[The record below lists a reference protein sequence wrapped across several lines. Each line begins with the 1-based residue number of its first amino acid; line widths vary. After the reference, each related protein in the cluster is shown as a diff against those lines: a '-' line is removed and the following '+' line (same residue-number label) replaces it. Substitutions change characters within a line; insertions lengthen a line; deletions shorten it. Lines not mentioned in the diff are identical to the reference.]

1 MSQSA
6 TRTAVIILTLI
17 TAIVHLVVLNLGG
30 LQPMFIL
37 NGLGYL
43 ALLGALIW
51 KFPAGQERLVYYA
64 FMAYTLV
71 TIVAWYMVNGAEGF
85 GSILGVGTKVVEV
98 LLIVFLWLDLKRT
111 AA

>member
-6 TRTAVIILTLI
+6 TRTIVIVLTLI
-17 TAIVHLVVLNLGG
+17 TALVHLVVLNLGG

-51 KFPAGQERLVYYA
+51 KFPAGQERLVHYA
-64 FMAYTLV
+64 LMAYALV

-85 GSILGVGTKVVEV
+85 GSVLGVGTKIVEL
-98 LLIVFLWLDLKRT
+98 LLIVFVWMDLKNT
-111 AA
+111 SA